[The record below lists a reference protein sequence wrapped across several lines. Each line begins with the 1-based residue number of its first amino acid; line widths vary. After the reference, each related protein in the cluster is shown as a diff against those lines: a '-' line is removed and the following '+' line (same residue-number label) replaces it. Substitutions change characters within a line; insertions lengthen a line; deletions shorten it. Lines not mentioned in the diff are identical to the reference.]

1 MADSHSKGCLY
12 VFILAGAA
20 LLFLIFYNPN
30 AVDGETVTLAP
41 ESSWSLN
48 LETNVESPNG
58 VYRMKNMSAF
68 LIHDDDSIPIAV
80 IDRDSAS
87 KSFNDLEIAVV
98 TLKGVPVV
106 SGKEDIDIKLK
117 FDLPKGELWNEREA
131 IIRMRGDLEYPFYD
145 FVDLT
150 LGTLG
155 ANVKMEVKSIPI
167 ATEQKIKISTVT
179 KSSYSLYIRRTVVV
193 ILGVLLL
200 IGIYLFF
207 KPKSD

>member
-1 MADSHSKGCLY
+1 MADNHSKGCLY
-12 VFILAGAA
+12 VFILAAAA

-41 ESSWSLN
+41 GSSWSLN
-48 LETNVESPNG
+48 LETNVESPKG
-58 VYRMKNMSAF
+58 IYRMKNMSAY
-68 LIHDDDSIPIAV
+68 LIQDKDSVPIAV
-80 IDRDSAS
+80 IDRDSTS

-117 FDLPKGELWNEREA
+117 FELPKDDLWNETEA
-131 IIRMRGDLEYPFYD
+131 MIRMRGDLEYPFYD

-167 ATEQKIKISTVT
+167 STEQKIKITSAT
-179 KSSYSLYIRRTVVV
+179 KPSYSLYIRRTVV
-193 ILGVLLL
+193 ILLGVLLL

-207 KPKSD
+207 KTKSD